1 LNLEGGP
8 DLGMP
13 NKDCPDHD
21 DTVEDLQDHG
31 EPANQQ
37 SRFNP
42 WLVVD
47 IVGSPSLTGL
57 IGALTIDACEDIP
70 SLDLSTNDATN
81 SDEDGCRIVCP
92 EAQVQNHHHHPPL
105 KVTSRSDSFRMA
117 AFCTS
122 SSKQTQRWM
131 PGPLDELYP
140 FPKLAPARRLYR
152 RPRNNHLVSSYS
164 LKAKEFECRKKFK
177 ALKSMQPSEIDD
189 LAEDMRSIAWR
200 HDELDQYR
208 PAEIWWRRVVASF
221 LEIREH
227 RAFEVLSACMSVVDS
242 VLDQGRYIEAAS
254 LHQRVHHQI
263 TKLFGP
269 EHDLVIMSRHSL
281 AVLRGHSQDYES
293 EAAIYR
299 ELLQTFLLRF
309 GTRNR
314 DTLNFLKG
322 LGYALA
328 SCDKYREA
336 EALLRITVQLD
347 FELSSHTDRDMMT
360 VRRAFDTMN
369 TLAESLN
376 NQGRYRDGINVLNC
390 AAERFKHFTRVEN
403 HLCSFHFCEKARA
416 LRFEGCLFESEEIL
430 RAILRHAPDHKS
442 NGIMITMEELADI
455 LMRTGRELE
464 AVILQEKSFF
474 AGVEMYG
481 IKHSYSKSDCWQLG
495 FTYTRLG
502 RYDDAILLFKQTI
515 KKVALSNQSGPDFPD
530 EYIEELQGWIVEV
543 EEIKEEAQNL
553 EFQRM
558 S

>member
-1 LNLEGGP
+1 
-8 DLGMP
+8 
-13 NKDCPDHD
+13 
-21 DTVEDLQDHG
+21 
-31 EPANQQ
+31 
-37 SRFNP
+37 
-42 WLVVD
+42 
-47 IVGSPSLTGL
+47 
-57 IGALTIDACEDIP
+57 
-70 SLDLSTNDATN
+70 
-81 SDEDGCRIVCP
+81 
-92 EAQVQNHHHHPPL
+92 
-105 KVTSRSDSFRMA
+105 
-117 AFCTS
+117 
-122 SSKQTQRWM
+122 
-131 PGPLDELYP
+131 
-140 FPKLAPARRLYR
+140 
-152 RPRNNHLVSSYS
+152 
-164 LKAKEFECRKKFK
+164 
-177 ALKSMQPSEIDD
+177 
-189 LAEDMRSIAWR
+189 
-200 HDELDQYR
+200 
-208 PAEIWWRRVVASF
+208 
-221 LEIREH
+221 
-227 RAFEVLSACMSVVDS
+227 
-242 VLDQGRYIEAAS
+242 
-254 LHQRVHHQI
+254 
-263 TKLFGP
+263 
-269 EHDLVIMSRHSL
+269 
-281 AVLRGHSQDYES
+281 
-293 EAAIYR
+293 
-299 ELLQTFLLRF
+299 
-309 GTRNR
+309 
-314 DTLNFLKG
+314 
-322 LGYALA
+322 
-328 SCDKYREA
+328 
-336 EALLRITVQLD
+336 
-347 FELSSHTDRDMMT
+347 
-360 VRRAFDTMN
+360 MN